1 MVRFPDRA
9 QLNELSNN
17 KLHLMRK
24 YKYNLVLKDTDI
36 NPKGELLTDK
46 ELISFKRKLRKPIE
60 TELVKVNKDTVF
72 FCFGVR
78 FQLIMIFK
86 LFTI

>member
-1 MVRFPDRA
+1 
-9 QLNELSNN
+9 
-17 KLHLMRK
+17 MRK

-46 ELISFKRKLRKPIE
+46 ELVKYKFKLRKPIK
-60 TELVKVNKDTVF
+60 TELVSVNRDTVF

-78 FQLIMIFK
+78 FSTEYDI
-86 LFTI
+86 

>member
-1 MVRFPDRA
+1 
-9 QLNELSNN
+9 
-17 KLHLMRK
+17 MRK

-78 FQLIMIFK
+78 FSTDYDI
-86 LFTI
+86 

>member
-1 MVRFPDRA
+1 
-9 QLNELSNN
+9 
-17 KLHLMRK
+17 MRK

-46 ELISFKRKLRKPIE
+46 ELISFKRKSRKHIE

-78 FQLIMIFK
+78 FSTEYDI
-86 LFTI
+86 

>member
-1 MVRFPDRA
+1 
-9 QLNELSNN
+9 
-17 KLHLMRK
+17 MRK
-24 YKYNLVLKDTDI
+24 YKYNLVLKDTDL

-60 TELVKVNKDTVF
+60 TELVKVNKDTIF

-78 FQLIMIFK
+78 FSTEYDI
-86 LFTI
+86 

>member
-1 MVRFPDRA
+1 
-9 QLNELSNN
+9 
-17 KLHLMRK
+17 MRK

-60 TELVKVNKDTVF
+60 TELVKVNKDTIF

-78 FQLIMIFK
+78 FSTDYDI
-86 LFTI
+86 

>member
-1 MVRFPDRA
+1 
-9 QLNELSNN
+9 
-17 KLHLMRK
+17 MRK

-46 ELISFKRKLRKPIE
+46 ELISFKRKLRKPIK
-60 TELVKVNKDTVF
+60 TELVKVNRDTIF

-78 FQLIMIFK
+78 FSTDYDI
-86 LFTI
+86 

>member
-1 MVRFPDRA
+1 
-9 QLNELSNN
+9 
-17 KLHLMRK
+17 MRK

-78 FQLIMIFK
+78 FSTEYDI
-86 LFTI
+86 

>member
-1 MVRFPDRA
+1 
-9 QLNELSNN
+9 
-17 KLHLMRK
+17 MRK
-24 YKYNLVLKDTDI
+24 YKYNLVLKETDI

-46 ELISFKRKLRKPIE
+46 ELISFKRKLRKPID

-78 FQLIMIFK
+78 FSTDYDI
-86 LFTI
+86 

>member
-1 MVRFPDRA
+1 
-9 QLNELSNN
+9 
-17 KLHLMRK
+17 MRK
-24 YKYNLVLKDTDI
+24 YKYHLVLKDTDL

-46 ELISFKRKLRKPIE
+46 ELVRFKRELRKPIE

-78 FQLIMIFK
+78 FSTDYDI
-86 LFTI
+86 

>member
-1 MVRFPDRA
+1 
-9 QLNELSNN
+9 
-17 KLHLMRK
+17 MRK
-24 YKYNLVLKDTDI
+24 YKYNLVLKDTDL

-78 FQLIMIFK
+78 FSTEYDI
-86 LFTI
+86 

>member
-1 MVRFPDRA
+1 
-9 QLNELSNN
+9 
-17 KLHLMRK
+17 MRK

-60 TELVKVNKDTVF
+60 TELIKVNRDTIF

-78 FQLIMIFK
+78 FSTDYDI
-86 LFTI
+86 

>member
-1 MVRFPDRA
+1 
-9 QLNELSNN
+9 
-17 KLHLMRK
+17 MRK

-36 NPKGELLTDK
+36 TPKGELLTDK

-60 TELVKVNKDTVF
+60 TELVKVNRDTIF

-78 FQLIMIFK
+78 FSTDYDI
-86 LFTI
+86 

>member
-1 MVRFPDRA
+1 
-9 QLNELSNN
+9 
-17 KLHLMRK
+17 MRK

-46 ELISFKRKLRKPIE
+46 ELISFKRKLRKPID
-60 TELVKVNKDTVF
+60 TELVKVNKDTIF

-78 FQLIMIFK
+78 FSTDYDI
-86 LFTI
+86 

>member
-1 MVRFPDRA
+1 
-9 QLNELSNN
+9 
-17 KLHLMRK
+17 MRK

-46 ELISFKRKLRKPIE
+46 ELIGFKRKLRKPID
-60 TELVKVNKDTVF
+60 TELVKVNKDTIF

-78 FQLIMIFK
+78 FSTDYDI
-86 LFTI
+86 

>member
-1 MVRFPDRA
+1 
-9 QLNELSNN
+9 
-17 KLHLMRK
+17 MRK
-24 YKYNLVLKDTDI
+24 YKYNLVLKDTDL

-60 TELVKVNKDTVF
+60 TELVRASKDSVF

-78 FQLIMIFK
+78 FSTEYDI
-86 LFTI
+86 

>member
-1 MVRFPDRA
+1 
-9 QLNELSNN
+9 
-17 KLHLMRK
+17 MRQ

-46 ELISFKRKLRKPIE
+46 ELISFKCKLRKPIE
-60 TELVKVNKDTVF
+60 TELVKVNRDTIF

-78 FQLIMIFK
+78 FSTDYDI
-86 LFTI
+86 

>member
-1 MVRFPDRA
+1 
-9 QLNELSNN
+9 
-17 KLHLMRK
+17 MRK
-24 YKYNLVLKDTDI
+24 YKYNLVLKDTDM

-46 ELISFKRKLRKPIE
+46 ELARFKRELRKPIE

-78 FQLIMIFK
+78 FSTDYDI
-86 LFTI
+86 

>member
-1 MVRFPDRA
+1 
-9 QLNELSNN
+9 
-17 KLHLMRK
+17 MRK

-46 ELISFKRKLRKPIE
+46 ELISFKRKLRKPID
-60 TELVKVNKDTVF
+60 TELVKVNKDTIF

-78 FQLIMIFK
+78 FSTEYDI
-86 LFTI
+86 

>member
-1 MVRFPDRA
+1 
-9 QLNELSNN
+9 
-17 KLHLMRK
+17 MRK

-60 TELVKVNKDTVF
+60 TELVSVNRDTVF

-78 FQLIMIFK
+78 FSTDYDI
-86 LFTI
+86 

>member
-1 MVRFPDRA
+1 
-9 QLNELSNN
+9 
-17 KLHLMRK
+17 MRK

-60 TELVKVNKDTVF
+60 TELVKVNKDTIF
-72 FCFGVR
+72 FFFGVR
-78 FQLIMIFK
+78 FSTDYDI
-86 LFTI
+86 

>member
-1 MVRFPDRA
+1 
-9 QLNELSNN
+9 
-17 KLHLMRK
+17 MRK

-60 TELVKVNKDTVF
+60 TELVKVNRDTIF

-78 FQLIMIFK
+78 FSTDYDI
-86 LFTI
+86 

>member
-1 MVRFPDRA
+1 
-9 QLNELSNN
+9 
-17 KLHLMRK
+17 MRK

-60 TELVKVNKDTVF
+60 TELVSVNRDTVF

-78 FQLIMIFK
+78 FSTEYDI
-86 LFTI
+86 